1 MTVIADMPM
10 EKMNFTAKIS
20 ITDTV
25 IKDIVSS
32 TITNRYRRS
41 SQRVRRFVESGSL
54 KQDVR
59 KRKNAS
65 INIQRILLPIRQM
78 RASNKTK
85 TRTMLC

>member
-41 SQRVRRFVESGSL
+41 S
-54 KQDVR
+54 
-59 KRKNAS
+59 
-65 INIQRILLPIRQM
+65 
-78 RASNKTK
+78 
-85 TRTMLC
+85 